1 MCDVP
6 SIAVFCGE
14 FIEFSLIIII
24 IIIIIIITT
33 TIFIL
38 TSVHLL
44 GVRRGLMLHL
54 ITHAHSIALLWTT
67 DRPTWARLPDR
78 TNHTVKSYVYFD

>member
-24 IIIIIIITT
+24 IIIT
-33 TIFIL
+33 TIIIL

-44 GVRRGLMLHL
+44 GVRTGLLLHL
-54 ITHAHSIALLWTT
+54 ITHTRTLNSTPLDNGSAHLGS
-67 DRPTWARLPDR
+67 PT
-78 TNHTVKSYVYFD
+78 